1 MLSDLWIKIE
11 LVLKVFKNVPSVG
24 EAQVLREVAGD
35 GPGLV
40 LRGRGDRARP
50 RPDVVE
56 GDHLLRR
63 AECGPRHS
71 GGPHPESGGV
81 WSPCPERTIHTAVII
96 VERTFPGTE

>member
-1 MLSDLWIKIE
+1 MKIE
-11 LVLKVFKNVPSVG
+11 LVLKVCNNVPSVG

-35 GPGLV
+35 GPSLV
-40 LRGRGDRARP
+40 LRGRGDCARP
-50 RPDVVE
+50 REDVVE